1 MKRAFIWRLVPE
13 ATIVEAEDVEI
24 MELTMPIPALEPWR
38 WILGV
43 VCALG
48 VGIAKTGVPGLGIL
62 VVPLMVLA
70 VGDARQSAGWL
81 LPMLCTADVFAVVY
95 YRRHAQARRLFS
107 LAPWVLLG
115 MGAGAWMLGGP
126 EGLLRRVIGSIVLV
140 MIAFSWLRKHA
151 APTASE
157 QQPRQDHVLRAAAY
171 GVTAGFATMVAN
183 AAGPVM
189 SMYLLAKRLP
199 KEEFI
204 ATGAWF
210 FFLINLSKLPVYG
223 ARGLIGARSLVFDAI
238 LLPVVV
244 AGSLL
249 GRAIVARLPQ
259 KAFERAVL
267 GLTAAAAVLLLLPR

>member
-1 MKRAFIWRLVPE
+1 
-13 ATIVEAEDVEI
+13 
-24 MELTMPIPALEPWR
+24 MPIPALEPWR
-38 WILGV
+38 WILGA

-48 VGIAKTGVPGLGIL
+48 VGVAKTGVPGLGIL
-62 VVPLMVLA
+62 VVPMMVLA

-81 LPMLCTADVFAVVY
+81 LPMLCAADVFAVVY
-95 YRRHAQARRLFS
+95 YRRHAQTRRLFS

-126 EGLLRRVIGSIVLV
+126 ERLLRRVVGAIVLV
-140 MIAFSWLRKHA
+140 MIAVSLLRRRS
-151 APTASE
+151 APIAPPQE
-157 QQPRQDHVLRAAAY
+157 ERREHVLRAAAY

-189 SMYLLAKRLP
+189 NMYLLAKRLP

-210 FFLINLSKLPVYG
+210 FFLINLSKLPVY
-223 ARGLIGARSLVFDAI
+223 AAHGLIGARSLVFDAV
-238 LLPVVV
+238 LLPAVV

-249 GRAIVARLPQ
+249 GRAIVAHIPQ
-259 KAFERAVL
+259 RSFERAVL
-267 GLTAAAAVLLLLPR
+267 GLTAAAAVLLLMPR